1 MEILTMT
8 DLQFEILDEL
18 YFVISFD
25 EIKSKLDMDESILL
39 EELQKL
45 VEKEW
50 VKCFKKN
57 IDLSFEEISK
67 DLLDYKSYQFLAS
80 KKGLFAHNSR

>member
-1 MEILTMT
+1 MT

-25 EIKSKLDMDESILL
+25 EVKDKLNLDESIFL

-50 VKCFKKN
+50 VKCFINNSELSSEEVSKN
-57 IDLSFEEISK
+57 
-67 DLLDYKSYQFLAS
+67 LLDYKLYQFLSS